1 MNMKSPPRLSEINAD
16 IEAQHGFTLI
26 ELMIVV
32 AIIGT
37 LAAIAL
43 PAYSDYAIRSKLAE
57 PLLAVSKCRVSVTE
71 ASQVGLTTVA
81 ANGFGCGESAVTPP
95 SKLVGAL
102 TTTASGVISATIA
115 NVDAA
120 VNGTFILLSPYT
132 DAAGTVPSIASD
144 FTQGQQKAVVTWKCS
159 GTMNP
164 KYIQT
169 SCR

>member
-1 MNMKSPPRLSEINAD
+1 LKHRMPT
-16 IEAQHGFTLI
+16 GFTLI

-32 AIIGT
+32 AIIGI

-43 PAYSDYAIRSKLAE
+43 PAYSDYVIRSKLAE
-57 PLLAVSKCRVSVTE
+57 PVLAVSKCRTSVTE

-81 ANGFGCGESAVTPP
+81 ANGFGCGESATIAP
-95 SKLVGAL
+95 SKLVSAL
-102 TTTASGVISATIA
+102 TTTANGVISAKVA
-115 NVDAA
+115 NVDVA
-120 VNGTFILLSPYT
+120 VNGTFIRLSPFT
-132 DAAGTVPSIASD
+132 DAAGTVPSVAAD
-144 FTQGQQKAVVTWKCS
+144 FTQGQQRAVVTWKCS